1 MHIVDVMRALRV
13 LLALGCAGLTTCTQA
28 ESVSSI
34 EQAHSGGGASI
45 SFKRTTTRM
54 TLTSDTEWTLA
65 KQGTVDEANGT
76 VSWTVTATEGTT
88 TTGLLA
94 VYGTLTV
101 KNHGWGGAT
110 IGNIVVNLQTR
121 VHHNWVSRSVDIAD
135 ATQDDAAT
143 FARVVP
149 SANSEHRSTFT
160 ENAASGQL
168 VFMDGQ
174 TNSVFSLVPQVTI
187 PGHSSRTLKF
197 TATFDN
203 NVLGLTKG
211 TRTRAEI
218 IVSFGNAVHGGASAP
233 NIDINGN
240 GIVDADE
247 KRVRS
252 VSTRENLR
260 VPKPS
265 PNNTD
270 PTLTD
275 TLADITTTGTVT
287 FGNAQFNLGPTGGT
301 VTVSYDPGESGG
313 TITNCAHLDSETKTL
328 SCGGHSFPI
337 GLGVDLTACDTQTI
351 GAPACTPGTEGC
363 GWEEDDLVTYIQVE
377 WGTAASTAESLLSS
391 QFFTVY
397 PSGFLELGIP
407 GTAGY
412 SAIFT
417 APSSIVTYLPASG
430 TLGPLT
436 ADLIDPSATASGA
449 FGGEVLALALNVD
462 FSPHTGGTSG
472 LAFGDLRVCGVTP
485 MSLDGTTVSGV
496 LAIANTLLGGGT
508 AAYTIGELAPIVI
521 ELNSAF
527 NEGSPSTWAQDHLVN
542 GACP

>member
-1 MHIVDVMRALRV
+1 MS
-13 LLALGCAGLTTCTQA
+13 T
-28 ESVSSI
+28 I

-45 SFKRTTTRM
+45 SFKRTSARM

-65 KQGTVDEANGT
+65 KQGTVDEANQT
-76 VSWTVTATEGTT
+76 VTWTVTATEGTT

-121 VHHNWVSRSVDIAD
+121 VNHKWVSRSVDIAD

-143 FARVVP
+143 FARIVP
-149 SANSEHRSTFT
+149 TASSEHRSTFT

-168 VFMDGQ
+168 VFMDAE

-203 NVLGLTKG
+203 NVLGLAKG
-211 TRTRAEI
+211 TKTRAEI
-218 IVSFGNAVHGGASAP
+218 IVSFGNAVHGWQSAP

-240 GIVDADE
+240 GIVDPDE

-260 VPKPS
+260 VPKPT

-287 FGNAQFNLGPTGGT
+287 FGNAVFDLGPTGGT
-301 VTVSYDPGESGG
+301 VIVSYDPGESGG
-313 TITNCAHLDSETKTL
+313 TITNCAHLESETQTL

-363 GWEEDDLVTYIQVE
+363 GWEEDDVVTYIQVE
-377 WGTAASTAESLLSS
+377 WGTAATVPADLLST

-397 PSGFLELGIP
+397 PSGVLEIGIP
-407 GTAGY
+407 GAAGF

-430 TLGPLT
+430 TLGPFT

-462 FSPHTGGTSG
+462 FSPYTGGTSG
-472 LAFGDLRVCGVTP
+472 IAFGDLRVCGVTP
-485 MSLDGTTVSGV
+485 ASLDGTTVSSV
-496 LAIANTLLGGGT
+496 LAIANTLLGGGS
-508 AAYTIGELAPIVI
+508 AGVTIAELAPIVI

-527 NEGSPSTWAQDHLVN
+527 NEGSPSTWAQDHLFN
-542 GACP
+542 GPCP